1 MGIFAFCI
9 GLIAQGFF
17 SARILVQWL
26 LSERSRKVLSP
37 TVFWVL
43 SLVGSAFMF
52 YYGWLR
58 DDFSI
63 IFGQF
68 LSFYIYIVNLH
79 YKGVWSKVPMAVRWV
94 LYAVPL
100 AAAAATAHNAP
111 AFVANFLRNTDVP
124 LWLLVFGTVGQ
135 TVFACRFLYQIVYSV
150 RRKESLLPP
159 TFWVISLVGAGM
171 IFVYAIFR
179 LDYILMLGQSFGIVA
194 YSRDLVIG
202 KKYKG

>member
-1 MGIFAFCI
+1 MGVFTFCI
-9 GLIAQGFF
+9 GLVAQGFF

-37 TVFWVL
+37 TVFWVF

-79 YKGVWSKVPMAVRWV
+79 YKGGRVKADI
-94 LYAVPL
+94 AL
-100 AAAAATAHNAP
+100 AKGKAQHDKRETEKK
-111 AFVANFLRNTDVP
+111 RD
-124 LWLLVFGTVGQ
+124 WEREKGQ
-135 TVFACRFLYQIVYSV
+135 LMRHASTG
-150 RRKESLLPP
+150 RK
-159 TFWVISLVGAGM
+159 
-171 IFVYAIFR
+171 
-179 LDYILMLGQSFGIVA
+179 D
-194 YSRDLVIG
+194 
-202 KKYKG
+202 

>member
-9 GLIAQGFF
+9 GLMAQGFF

-79 YKGVWSKVPMAVRWV
+79 YKGVWRKVPMAVRWV